1 MSRGKNIYQATP
13 FGSCLLWGWVD
24 YNSNLFCVVVLC
36 AERRRQIESPS
47 PSKRILQHSC
57 MLYSLC
63 SWVCAWFHALLLGIL
78 VLRKPLVHR
87 VRKTYYETKECKN
100 KSREDKRLRL
110 YYSEVP
116 KNCLKSI
123 ISICIQNGILAKC
136 VSIRKPPFRRIKGI
150 IIRPL
155 YTHWLLPSFCQIMLA
170 WHIQRWLKHHRQK
183 LSFQTSQ
190 TLSSRNV
197 NCMFR
202 VS

>member
-110 YYSEVP
+110 SYSEVP

-136 VSIRKPPFRRIKGI
+136 VSIRKPPFENQGHHYKTLIHTLTLTLILSNNAG
-150 IIRPL
+150 
-155 YTHWLLPSFCQIMLA
+155 LA
-170 WHIQRWLKHHRQK
+170 LKVTK
-183 LSFQTSQ
+183 TSQ
-190 TLSSRNV
+190 TKAFFSNFTNLV
-197 NCMFR
+197 IEEC
-202 VS
+202 